1 MPLVPDHIWDAPTL
15 LPGSSSLANGKEKYE
30 DYNKFG
36 ADGCVT
42 SQQKCYHNVIHE
54 KLLDIDLE
62 KGNKLSTHFLA

>member
-1 MPLVPDHIWDAPTL
+1 MKTI
-15 LPGSSSLANGKEKYE
+15 E

-36 ADGCVT
+36 AHGCVT

-54 KLLDIDLE
+54 KLLDIDVE